1 MILNIRHTGIVVS
14 SLAKSVD
21 FYTRI
26 LGFHVVTQKDEPS
39 HFIDKILGL
48 SGAELTTVKMR
59 PSGDQMLELLYFHS
73 HQRESQMSIKSLISV
88 GITHFAVT
96 VDNIEETF
104 GKLEGLGVDFMSP
117 PEISPDGQAIVSF
130 CRDPDGNYIE
140 LVQEV
145 K

>member
-1 MILNIRHTGIVVS
+1 MILNIRHTGIVVA

-73 HQRESQMSIKSLISV
+73 HGESQISIKSLVSV

-96 VDNIEETF
+96 VDNLDETF
-104 GKLEGLGVDFMSP
+104 GKLEGLGVEFMSP